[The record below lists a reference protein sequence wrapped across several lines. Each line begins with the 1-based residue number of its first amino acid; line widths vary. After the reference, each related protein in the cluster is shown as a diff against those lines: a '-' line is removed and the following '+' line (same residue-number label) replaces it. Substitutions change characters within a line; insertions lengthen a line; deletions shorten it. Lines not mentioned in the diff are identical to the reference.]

1 MFFQIFIAIGLLV
14 AVIAYLWIFRAEG
27 IFAFYLLG
35 MSLIYVVVGML
46 KIPWSTEATGAIF
59 PILFFP
65 CVLWWWWAKDD
76 PNEPRLPRQFGT
88 SAVLILF
95 LALLWQVKHLF
106 ETHILRPQSVY
117 EYYKWMYMIARWIAP
132 FILGLFFPLT
142 LKRLRR
148 FLAAASLLALILAGV
163 TVLSFIIGRET
174 AATEARYTPAE
185 RLGGLGVGIFGG
197 LGGACLMGYML
208 LVRQTGGKKVPDFLC
223 WSSLAVIAMAILAS
237 GSRGPVISMGLTL
250 VVMLL
255 LFGGRNAFRA
265 AVGLGVVGILLFLCW
280 NLLPQA
286 ALARIFGEGA
296 VAGEEGAGLRWRLF
310 VASFNILKE
319 APFFGQTIEL
329 ASIIRIA
336 DIDTSHQVITQVMM
350 ELGLFG
356 LILFLIAFI
365 PPVIQWPLI
374 AFKRTLPIHPFVS
387 TIALLLIYE
396 VIQRHIA
403 GQLANHDF
411 WIIMGLVMGHKLT
424 LAGGEEKITCIEDF
438 VETHPSFNFEPT
450 WRYIT

>member
-1 MFFQIFIAIGLLV
+1 MIISSLIAIALFA
-14 AVIAYLWIFRAEG
+14 AVIVYLWLFRAEG

-35 MSLIYVVVGML
+35 MSLIYIVVDFL
-46 KIPWSTEATGAIF
+46 KIPWSTEATGAVF
-59 PILFFP
+59 PVLFFP
-65 CVLWWWWAKDD
+65 CILWWWLAKDD
-76 PNEPRLPRQFGT
+76 PREPGLPRQFGM
-88 SAVLILF
+88 SVILILF

-106 ETHILRPQSVY
+106 ESHRLRPQSVY

-148 FLAAASLLALILAGV
+148 FLAAASLLALLLGGV
-163 TVLSFIIGRET
+163 TVLSFILGRET

-185 RLGGLGVGIFGG
+185 RLGGLGVGIFGA
-197 LGGACLMGYML
+197 LGGVCLMGYIL
-208 LVRQTGGKKVPDFLC
+208 LVHQTGRKKISDFLC
-223 WSSLAVIAMAILAS
+223 WSALAVIAMSVLAS

-250 VVMLL
+250 IMMLF
-255 LFGGRNAFRA
+255 LFGGRNAIRA
-265 AVGLGVVGILLFLCW
+265 AVGLSIIGVFLFLCW

-286 ALARIFGEGA
+286 ALVRIFGEGA

-310 VASFNILKE
+310 VASFNILKV
-319 APFFGQTIEL
+319 APIFGQTIEL

-336 DIDTSHQVITQVMM
+336 EIDTSHQVVTQVMM

-356 LILFLIAFI
+356 LVLFLVAFI
-365 PPVIQWPLI
+365 PPVVQWVWI
-374 AFKRTLPIHPFVS
+374 AFNRKLVVHPFVS

-396 VIQRHIA
+396 VVQRHIA

-411 WIIMGLVMGHKLT
+411 WMIMGLVMGHKLT
-424 LAGGEEKITCIEDF
+424 LAGDEEKIKDIKNFPE
-438 VETHPSFNFEPT
+438 VHIPFNYEPIWGCT
-450 WRYIT
+450 I